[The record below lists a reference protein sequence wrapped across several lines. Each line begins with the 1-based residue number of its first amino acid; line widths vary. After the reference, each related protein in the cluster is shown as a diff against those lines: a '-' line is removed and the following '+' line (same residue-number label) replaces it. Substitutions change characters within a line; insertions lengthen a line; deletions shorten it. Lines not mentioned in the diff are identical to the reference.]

1 MYVYVGQ
8 QLWPHNT
15 LLSKSQFSGS
25 IGKQYQD
32 FIACVAFIILS
43 NYIMILADFTSIC
56 ISTEL
61 QW

>member
-1 MYVYVGQ
+1 MWDSNYD
-8 QLWPHNT
+8 HIT
-15 LLSKSQFSGS
+15 LLSKSQFNGN
-25 IGKQYQD
+25 IGKRYQD
-32 FIACVAFIILS
+32 IIACVAFIILS